1 MGRTRVG
8 IIPCHGRRPQVFLH
22 PWLGRLA
29 QLVRAS
35 RLHREGRGFES
46 LGVHH
51 FYFLTFFMRHTI
63 SVLVENTFGVLAR
76 VTGMISGRGFNIDS
90 LNVAPTHD
98 ASLSRITIVLKGDEA
113 ALSLCTKQLRKL
125 VNVVDVSD
133 FGEGQ
138 AVARELVLVKVRA
151 DSRTRAELLQIADV
165 FRAKIVNLSSESL
178 IIEVTGDEAKI
189 NAFLGLLEPFGIIE
203 LARTGQLALKR

>member
-1 MGRTRVG
+1 
-8 IIPCHGRRPQVFLH
+8 
-22 PWLGRLA
+22 
-29 QLVRAS
+29 
-35 RLHREGRGFES
+35 
-46 LGVHH
+46 
-51 FYFLTFFMRHTI
+51 MRHTI

-113 ALSLCTKQLRKL
+113 ALNLCTKQLRKL
-125 VNVVDVSD
+125 VNVVEVSD
-133 FGEGQ
+133 FSEGQ
-138 AVARELVLVKVRA
+138 AVARELILVKVRA
-151 DSRTRAELLQIADV
+151 DSRTRAELLQIAGV
-165 FRAKIVNLSSESL
+165 FRAKIVNLSAETL

-189 NAFLGLLEPFGIIE
+189 NAFLGLLDPFGIVE